1 MTNVKPATDEEIAT
15 IRDYEVYHG
24 DTQAL
29 IGRLVARHYADREE
43 NAGLKAYIA
52 SYKDG
57 MKALRATDAAEIAA
71 LKAEVAKLNKRCNRG
86 CGEYD
91 CDRCYRGPDD
101 EIPEAMRR
109 VGRAR

>member
-43 NAGLKAYIA
+43 IAASWAAIAALKAQKLLESQIV
-52 SYKDG
+52 G
-57 MKALRATDAAEIAA
+57 REIAA
-71 LKAEVAKLNKRCNRG
+71 LKAEVERFSHPCHLCFGDGSLYGGRTVSKTECPACHG
-86 CGEYD
+86 T
-91 CDRCYRGPDD
+91 
-101 EIPEAMRR
+101 
-109 VGRAR
+109 GRAR